1 MNKKTNF
8 VAASALLF
16 IVPFL
21 ASADTFNRQLEMG
34 MRGDDVSTL
43 QTFLATDPAIY
54 PQGLVTGYFGFLTK
68 SAVSNFQDR
77 NGIAAVG
84 RVGPMTLPVLN
95 AQYASRNIGGGDVYA
110 PVMSPVS
117 VVTASD
123 RAIVS
128 WSTNEA
134 VRGKV
139 YYSTSPIMISNVF
152 DVTGVNSGEPVVSG
166 TLAPYDSTSQTSHSV
181 TITGLASNTTYYYLA
196 VSIDAMSN
204 VSISLPASFH
214 TN

>member
-1 MNKKTNF
+1 MNKKISLIGT
-8 VAASALLF
+8 SALLL
-16 IVPFL
+16 IVPFF
-21 ASADTFNRQLEMG
+21 AMADTFNRQLELG
-34 MRGDDVSTL
+34 MSGSDVSLL
-43 QTFLATDPAIY
+43 QTFLATDPSLY

-77 NGIAAVG
+77 NGIDPVG
-84 RVGPMTLPVLN
+84 RVGPATLPVLN
-95 AQYASRNIGGGDVYA
+95 ARYASGMNLGVDVSA

-123 RAIVS
+123 RAIIS
-128 WSTNEA
+128 WNTNES

-139 YYSTSPIMISNVF
+139 YYSTSPLRLGNMF
-152 DVTGVNSGEPVVSG
+152 DVTGVNSGEPTVTG
-166 TLAPYDSTSQTSHSV
+166 TLAPYDGSSRTAHSV

-196 VSIDAMSN
+196 ESIDAMTN
-204 VSISLPASFH
+204 VSISLPASFR